1 MERISLRDEVHENAP
16 PDRGIRI
23 AEKGAD
29 MPTTLDLL
37 KRSLERVTRQLNE
50 DRLSDEER
58 KRFEYHKRELE
69 KAIEDESYREGIVI
83 DLSK

>member
-1 MERISLRDEVHENAP
+1 
-16 PDRGIRI
+16 
-23 AEKGAD
+23 

-37 KRSLERVTRQLNE
+37 KRSLGRVIRQLNE

-69 KAIEDESYREGIVI
+69 KAIEDKSYREGIVI